1 MNIVKLQKKFPNLN
15 QDSLFQSI
23 EKFMGLDSE
32 DKGYI
37 TKQEAITS
45 IKDHS
50 YDTVRSTLKN
60 DVDLDATGNVE
71 LEDYIQLISKLQD
84 KKDNIGG
91 VPQTSFKGIP
101 VNSGD
106 NKPSSSSSLMVC

>member
-23 EKFMGLDSE
+23 EKFMTIDSE
-32 DKGYI
+32 DRGFI

-50 YDTVRSTLKN
+50 YDTVRSALKMM
-60 DVDLDATGNVE
+60 
-71 LEDYIQLISKLQD
+71 LIWM
-84 KKDNIGG
+84 
-91 VPQTSFKGIP
+91 PQVMLS
-101 VNSGD
+101 
-106 NKPSSSSSLMVC
+106 